1 MPTSSRVGPA
11 LRRAL
16 GEPPSV
22 EATPRASGPSVL
34 LNRRRLE
41 VFWEVAR
48 RPGIHAREL
57 GRATSVPLQSLLWHL
72 RALEGAGLVRSRRL
86 GKFTILSVPG
96 TVPDSHVPALAALDI
111 VRHAAIARTV
121 LQAPRSRRELSRTLK
136 TYPQA
141 LDGALRSMR
150 GLGLLERD
158 ARGLWFP
165 GPNLFEI
172 LDAASS
178 GRSARLD
185 RLFALLARDGLDPAV
200 VRKEDPWWYLEV
212 NGPRRRIEL
221 KISALPD
228 QVRVLTRW

>member
-1 MPTSSRVGPA
+1 M
-11 LRRAL
+11 
-16 GEPPSV
+16 
-22 EATPRASGPSVL
+22 EAEPRASGSSVL
-34 LNRRRLE
+34 MNRRRLD

-72 RALEGAGLVRSRRL
+72 RTLQEAGFVRSRRI
-86 GKFTILSVPG
+86 GKFAILSVPG
-96 TVPDSHVPALAALDI
+96 TVADSQLPALASLDI

-121 LQAPRSRRELSRTLK
+121 LQAPCSRRELARILK

-165 GPNLFEI
+165 GPKLFEV

-178 GRSARLD
+178 RKQERID
-185 RLFALLARDGLDPAV
+185 RLLGILREDGLQPALV
-200 VRKEDPWWYLEV
+200 KEEDPWRLIEV

-221 KISALPD
+221 RIGVHPD
-228 QVRVLTRW
+228 QVRVLTKW